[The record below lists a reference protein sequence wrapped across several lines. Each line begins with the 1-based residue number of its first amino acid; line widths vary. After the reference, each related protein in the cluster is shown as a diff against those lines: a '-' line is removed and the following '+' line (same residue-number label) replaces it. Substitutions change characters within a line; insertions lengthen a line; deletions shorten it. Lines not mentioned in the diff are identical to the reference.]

1 MKAGPSFEPHLI
13 INEMKLPR
21 TAEWTPSFRSWSFIQ
36 VKSGISYWQQANDL
50 RELSAGATLVLTGR
64 ARGRVRASQL
74 SEVQI
79 SYFCLE
85 PEKLTGL
92 LSLSEQSS
100 LKKAA
105 GVDNPSVRMLPA
117 GDPIS
122 ERFKTLCASQGGA
135 NPSVRL
141 QLLQLFVDLF
151 KGELAE
157 EPAEASQDLDSLGRL
172 RQFLRVTVGAE
183 FTELSLSELAPRMRC
198 SPRHLSRLFRREMGM
213 SFREKQTEL
222 RLTKACELLATSNAK
237 VVDVAVTSGFQ
248 SNSLF
253 SLMFKKHFG
262 VSPGKWREQNSNR
275 APKRQK
281 FTRMLPV

>member
-1 MKAGPSFEPHLI
+1 MKAVPNFEPHLVI
-13 INEMKLPR
+13 SEMKLPR
-21 TAEWTPSFRSWSFIQ
+21 TAEWTPNFRSWSFIQ
-36 VKSGISYWQQANDL
+36 VRSGISYWQQANEMK
-50 RELSAGATLVLTGR
+50 ELTEGSTLVLTGR

-92 LSLSEQSS
+92 LSLSEQYC
-100 LKKAA
+100 LKRVADGEKLA
-105 GVDNPSVRMLPA
+105 VRMLPA
-117 GDPIS
+117 ADPIS
-122 ERFKTLCASQGGA
+122 ERFKGMSAQSNGS
-135 NPSVRL
+135 PSTRL
-141 QLLQLFVDLF
+141 QLLQLFIDLF
-151 KGELAE
+151 KGEMAGGLGDQA
-157 EPAEASQDLDSLGRL
+157 QDLDSLGRL
-172 RQFLRVTVGAE
+172 RLFLKETVGTE
-183 FTELSLSELAPRMRC
+183 FTEFSLSDLAPKMRC

-262 VSPGKWREQNSNR
+262 VSPGKWREQNTNR
-275 APKRQK
+275 SPRRQK